1 MSNYFETGV
10 RFNKVYDDGSQ
21 KAVTERYVID
31 AMSFSEVEAR
41 IAEEMQGYQDYK
53 ITMMTEA
60 NFEGIFLSPKEGDDT
75 FFKVKVLFKSYDDKS
90 GKEKKLSYVY
100 LVQSSSIGKALERT
114 CKEMSNSVLEYRV
127 TAIVET
133 KIVDIIKHKEA

>member
-10 RFNKVYDDGSQ
+10 RFNKVYDDGSS

-60 NFEGIFLSPKEGDDT
+60 NFEEIFLSEKEGDNT
-75 FFKVKVLFKSYDDKS
+75 FFKVKVLFRNYDKS
-90 GKEKKLSYVY
+90 GKEKKSSYVY
-100 LVQSSSIGKALERT
+100 LVQSSSIDKALEHT
-114 CKEMSNSVLEYRV
+114 YKEMSNSVVEYRI

-133 KIVDIIKHKEA
+133 KIVDIIKHKEV